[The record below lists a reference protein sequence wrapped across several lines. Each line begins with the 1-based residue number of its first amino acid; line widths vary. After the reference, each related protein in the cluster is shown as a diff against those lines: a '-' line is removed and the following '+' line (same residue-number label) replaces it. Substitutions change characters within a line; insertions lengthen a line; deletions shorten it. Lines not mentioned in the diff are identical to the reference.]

1 MGLAVI
7 VVLIPMASNGNPQSV
22 NNIFSQQS
30 NGAAEKRGDAS
41 VRQDK
46 ARIASARTASG
57 QPAAVTHTSRAKPL
71 RPNGTRSTNRN
82 SAKTTTVH
90 LDLWVSPIVKAELQR
105 IAAQEGLSLSATGAS
120 LLTAAIRQKLNI
132 QHGVLLQPIIKT
144 AIHEAMQG
152 ISNRLAYLLA
162 RTAFS
167 SEQTRSLATNILG
180 RQSGMTEETLQTIL
194 AMTKRTAK
202 GNLTRRNPEI
212 EELIAAI
219 KQWLDHDEHDP
230 PN

>member
-1 MGLAVI
+1 
-7 VVLIPMASNGNPQSV
+7 MANNGKPQLLK
-22 NNIFSQQS
+22 NIFSLQS
-30 NGAAEKRGDAS
+30 NGAAGKRGDAS

-57 QPAAVTHTSRAKPL
+57 QPAVVKHAVRAKPL
-71 RPNGTRSTNRN
+71 RPNGTRSTNGN
-82 SAKTTTVH
+82 VAKSSTVH
-90 LDLWVSPIVKAELQR
+90 LDLWVNPIVKAELQR
-105 IAAQEGLSLSATGAS
+105 LAEQEGLSMSATGAA
-120 LLTAAIRQKLNI
+120 LLEAAIRQKLNI

-167 SEQTRSLATNILG
+167 SEQTRAIATNILG
-180 RQSGMTEETLQTIL
+180 RQAGMTEDLLKTIL
-194 AMTKRTAK
+194 TMTKRTAQ
-202 GNLTRRNPEI
+202 GNLTRRNPEL

>member
-1 MGLAVI
+1 
-7 VVLIPMASNGNPQSV
+7 MASNGNPQSERFV
-22 NNIFSQQS
+22 FPLQS
-30 NGAAEKRGDAS
+30 NVAAAEAGNAA

-46 ARIASARTASG
+46 ARIASARTG
-57 QPAAVTHTSRAKPL
+57 TPQPAAVTHTPRAKPL
-71 RPNGTRSTNRN
+71 HPNGTRTPNRN
-82 SAKTTTVH
+82 VAKSSTVH
-90 LDLWVSPIVKAELQR
+90 LDLWVNPIVKAELQR
-105 IAAQEGLSLSATGAS
+105 LAAQEGLSLSATGAA
-120 LLTAAIRQKLNI
+120 LLEAAIRQKLNI

-180 RQSGMTEETLQTIL
+180 RQSGMTEETLKTIL
-194 AMTKRTAK
+194 AMTKRTAQ
-202 GNLTRRNPEI
+202 GNLTRRNPEL

-219 KQWLDHDEHDP
+219 KQWLDQDAQEP
-230 PN
+230 TN